1 MAVPQRKISKAR
13 KLKRRAH
20 DAMRA
25 TQQIRC
31 PRCNSPALPHR
42 ICEVCGH
49 YRGKALIKIE
59 EL

>member
-20 DAMRA
+20 DAMQAPQRV
-25 TQQIRC
+25 RC
-31 PRCNSPALPHR
+31 ERCNSYVLTHR
-42 ICEVCGH
+42 ICEVCGY
-49 YRGKALIKIE
+49 YRGKALIQIE